1 MKNKKFIA
9 LAAVLAV
16 GITGTGYYLVSGNSE
31 NALTKEEIIASEKR
45 ESLQSLY
52 QLAQE
57 GVPMAMGKLA
67 REFYDGVNIKRN
79 DKKAFF
85 WAEKGHELND
95 DVATFILARMY
106 YYGEAT
112 EQNPDK
118 AIKLMNSIKDR
129 KLEVRY
135 ILGKI
140 YLDQAKND
148 PKNFELGLIEIRAAA
163 DEGLVQAQ
171 YDLANTLRVGAIVN
185 TSQEVNTSAVL
196 KQSSEY
202 LAMAAAQG
210 YAPAMRLL
218 GLYFYNGIG
227 VIKNTERG
235 LKLLQEAADS
245 GDQDSIE
252 ILEKQNFDLTGV
264 ENV

>member
-16 GITGTGYYLVSGNSE
+16 GMAGTGYYFASGNNE
-31 NALTKEEIIASEKR
+31 NALTNEEITATDKR

-52 QLAQE
+52 DLAQE

-67 REFYDGVNIKRN
+67 REFYDGVNVKRS
-79 DKKAFF
+79 DEKAFY
-85 WAEKGHELND
+85 WAKKGHELND

-112 EQNPDK
+112 EQNSDK
-118 AIKLMNSIKDR
+118 AIELMNSIKDR

-140 YLDQAKND
+140 YLDQAKEN
-148 PKNFELGLIEIRAAA
+148 PSKFELGLTEIRAAA
-163 DEGLVQAQ
+163 DDGLAQAQ
-171 YDLANTLRVGAIVN
+171 YDLANSLRVGAVVD

-202 LAMAAAQG
+202 LAMAAAQE

-218 GLYFYNGIG
+218 GLYFYNGVG
-227 VIKNTERG
+227 VPKNTERG
-235 LKLLQEAADS
+235 LNLLQEAAER
-245 GDQDSIE
+245 GDQDSKE
-252 ILEKQNFDLTGV
+252 ILEKQNFEIAGSSQG
-264 ENV
+264 

>member
-1 MKNKKFIA
+1 MRNKKFVA

-16 GITGTGYYLVSGNSE
+16 GITGTGYYLTNGNNE
-31 NALTKEEIIASEKR
+31 YALTKDDVVALDKHK
-45 ESLQSLY
+45 SLQSLY
-52 QLAQE
+52 ELAQE

-67 REFYDGVNIKRN
+67 REFYDGVNVKRN
-79 DKKAFF
+79 DEKAFF
-85 WAEKGHELND
+85 WANKGHELND

-112 EQNPDK
+112 AHNPDK
-118 AIKLMNSIKDR
+118 AIELMNSIKDR

-135 ILGKI
+135 ILGKM
-140 YLDQAKND
+140 YLDQAKDD
-148 PKNFELGLIEIRAAA
+148 PSKFELGLSEIRAAA
-163 DEGLVQAQ
+163 DDGLAQAQ
-171 YDLANTLRVGAIVN
+171 YDLANSLRVGAVVD

-210 YAPAMRLL
+210 YTPAMRLL

-227 VIKNTERG
+227 VPVNTDRG
-235 LKLLQEAADS
+235 LKLLQEAADR
-245 GDQDSIE
+245 GDQNSIE

-264 ENV
+264 QNG

>member
-1 MKNKKFIA
+1 MRNKKFVA

-16 GITGTGYYLVSGNSE
+16 GITGTGYYLVSGSNE
-31 NALTKEEIIASEKR
+31 NALTKEEITATDKR
-45 ESLQSLY
+45 ESLESLY
-52 QLAQE
+52 ELAQE

-67 REFYDGVNIKRN
+67 REFYDGVNVKRN
-79 DKKAFF
+79 DEKAFY
-85 WAEKGHELND
+85 WANRGHELND

-112 EQNPDK
+112 QQNSDK
-118 AIKLMNSIKDR
+118 AIELMSSIKDR

-140 YLDQAKND
+140 YLDQAKDD
-148 PKNFELGLIEIRAAA
+148 PSKFEQGLNEIRAAA
-163 DEGLVQAQ
+163 DNGLAQAQ
-171 YDLANTLRVGAIVN
+171 YDLANSMRFGAVVN

-210 YAPAMRLL
+210 YTPAMRLL
-218 GLYFYNGIG
+218 GLYFYNGVG
-227 VIKNTERG
+227 VSKNTERG
-235 LKLLQEAADS
+235 LKLLQEAADQ

-252 ILEKQNFDLTGV
+252 ILEKQNF
-264 ENV
+264 EI